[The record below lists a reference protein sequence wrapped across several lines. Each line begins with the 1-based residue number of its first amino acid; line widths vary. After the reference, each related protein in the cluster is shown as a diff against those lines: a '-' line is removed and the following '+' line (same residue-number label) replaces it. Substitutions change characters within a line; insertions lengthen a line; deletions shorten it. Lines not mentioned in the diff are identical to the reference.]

1 MKLIEFDG
9 VEFKIADEALLV
21 RPIRELFEKDKSKK
35 KENFWKQISYLWFMV
50 DPRSTYQY
58 LVDEEKRSQE
68 IIAQEGLGENWKPS
82 FELREAMEIYRKHT
96 TTTASLLLDDMRKGI
111 EGLRNIL
118 RSFGEITITDG
129 RAASQ
134 IASSITATIAKIP
147 ELMKAMSEAEKSL
160 AKDFATEDI
169 ARGGAVKSIG
179 EDI

>member
-9 VEFKIADEALLV
+9 LEFKIADEALLV

-58 LVDEEKRSQE
+58 LVDEQKRSEE
-68 IIAQEGLGENWKPS
+68 IIAQEGLGKDWKPS
-82 FELREAMEIYRKHT
+82 FELREAMEIYRKNT
-96 TTTASLLLDDMRKGI
+96 TTTASLLLEDMRRGV
-111 EGLRNIL
+111 EGLRAIL
-118 RSFGEITITDG
+118 RSFESITISDG

-147 ELMKAMSEAEKSL
+147 ELMKAMSDAEKAL
-160 AKDFATEDI
+160 EKDFATEDK
-169 ARGGAVKSIG
+169 ARGNNIKAIG
-179 EDI
+179 EDV